1 MSGDLSNVER
11 LRMLHAV
18 WRRGSLAAAAELLHV
33 TPSAI
38 SQQLTKLER
47 EAGTGLLVR
56 HGRGVRLTPAGLLLA
71 QRSDRVLA
79 ELRAARADLDSL
91 TGETTGVVEIGAIPS
106 GVHTFIA
113 PAAHR
118 SRRPPSR
125 YRGAAA
131 RGRARSR
138 PSRAGRRRLRRRG
151 RRELGEPAAHP
162 ASRDPLD
169 RTARRLGD
177 DRAAWPGI
185 RWPHGDPVR
194 AEDLAEEIWV
204 AWARPTLAN
213 AWIRQ
218 TLRERGIEPI
228 VRHTVSGFGTQF
240 AVVAGLGAVT
250 LVPGMATTIA
260 PPTVVCAPLEPVLH
274 RQLYAVQPHGETR
287 PAVAECVKALVEAA
301 RSWGS

>member
-106 GVHTFIA
+106 GVHTFIT
-113 PAAHR
+113 PALTGLAVRHPGIEAR
-118 SRRPPSR
+118 LHEVEPEVALPALADGVFDVVVVESWENLPLTRPPATRWTELRDDSAMIVLPAGHPLA
-125 YRGAAA
+125 GAD
-131 RGRARSR
+131 S
-138 PSRAGRRRLRRRG
+138 
-151 RRELGEPAAHP
+151 
-162 ASRDPLD
+162 
-169 RTARRLGD
+169 
-177 DRAAWPGI
+177 
-185 RWPHGDPVR
+185 VR

-218 TLRERGIEPI
+218 TLRERGIEPV

-250 LVPGMATTIA
+250 LVPSMATTIA
-260 PPTVVCAPLEPVLH
+260 PSTVVCAPLEPVLH
-274 RQLYAVQPHGETR
+274 RQLYAVQPQGETR
-287 PAVAECVKALVEAA
+287 PAVAECVTALVEAA

>member
-1 MSGDLSNVER
+1 MSGELSNVER

-47 EAGTGLLVR
+47 EAGTELLVR

-91 TGETTGVVEIGAIPS
+91 TGEMTGVVEIGAIPS
-106 GVHTFIA
+106 GVHTFIT
-113 PAAHR
+113 PALTGLAVRHPGIEAR
-118 SRRPPSR
+118 LHEVEPEEALPALADGVFDVVVVESWENLPLTRPPKTRWTVLRDDSAMIVLPAGHPLA
-125 YRGAAA
+125 GAD
-131 RGRARSR
+131 SV
-138 PSRAGRRRLRRRG
+138 P
-151 RRELGEPAAHP
+151 
-162 ASRDPLD
+162 
-169 RTARRLGD
+169 
-177 DRAAWPGI
+177 
-185 RWPHGDPVR
+185 
-194 AEDLAEEIWV
+194 AEDLADEIWV

-213 AWIRQ
+213 TWLRQ
-218 TLRERGIEPI
+218 TLRERGIEPT

-250 LVPGMATTIA
+250 LVPSMATTIA
-260 PPTVVCAPLEPVLH
+260 PPTVVCTALEPALH
-274 RQLYAVQPHGETR
+274 RQLYAVQPQGETR
-287 PAVAECVKALVEAA
+287 PAVAECVTAMVESA
-301 RSWGS
+301 RAWGG